1 MADHLHFHLQHS
13 AVEGMEPEHLQQE
26 PVQPEQHQ
34 KPLEEQLHQSLPDQS
49 DGHQMHGC
57 C

>member
-49 DGHQMHGC
+49 DEHQMHGC